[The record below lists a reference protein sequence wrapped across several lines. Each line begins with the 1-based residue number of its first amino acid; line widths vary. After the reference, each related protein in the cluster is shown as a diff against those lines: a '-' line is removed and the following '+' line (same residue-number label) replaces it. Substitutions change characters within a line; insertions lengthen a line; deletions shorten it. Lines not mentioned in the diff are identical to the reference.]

1 MLCCPS
7 RWLHDL
13 HCILQY
19 ILFSDDEEITL
30 RENESAF
37 YRLSTH
43 RCFESGTSVES
54 TFILYVAS
62 RFVIATLRLMWE
74 GPQVSADLERR
85 EEIRFIGSIKL
96 LSGVALGC
104 GGLSACWSLAWR
116 WEREP
121 CHWLLGSSPGLVT
134 NYFNCWI
141 FSWGLIL
148 CLEKYRIIL
157 IISQLPERNQM
168 SEVTAAWV
176 RLTFRWSSGTDLMI
190 EAGTSGD
197 NTNKTET
204 CQGECL

>member
-1 MLCCPS
+1 MICIALHFAIHFIF
-7 RWLHDL
+7 RWWRDNTQREWE
-13 HCILQY
+13 CILSFVY
-19 ILFSDDEEITL
+19 TSMLWVWNICRIYFYLICSFTICHRNIT
-30 RENESAF
+30 S
-37 YRLSTH
+37 
-43 RCFESGTSVES
+43 
-54 TFILYVAS
+54 
-62 RFVIATLRLMWE
+62 LMWE

-134 NYFNCWI
+134 NYFDCWI

-148 CLEKYRIIL
+148 CLEKYRVIL